1 MRVLLTSLVYGE
13 LVVTVTL
20 IYNFVVIWP
29 NVLSYGFIK
38 KSVIEDRVIDPTCFH
53 GYN

>member
-1 MRVLLTSLVYGE
+1 MRVSLTSLVYGK

-29 NVLSYGFIK
+29 NVLSHGFIK
-38 KSVIEDRVIDPTCFH
+38 KKRYRGSCDRFH
-53 GYN
+53 LFPWL